1 MIILPYLL
9 YFRLNEVSVFNVA
22 AIEAKRVNWREY
34 QILCTTAAKKYP
46 FEVILWYPK
55 FDVIQENKYLHYIES
70 FFYHLVPAL
79 VIDLILRILKKRP
92 L

>member
-1 MIILPYLL
+1 M

-22 AIEAKRVNWREY
+22 VIEAKQVSWREY
-34 QILCTTAAKKYP
+34 QTLCTAAAKKYP
-46 FEVILWYPK
+46 FEVILWYPT
-55 FDVIQENKYLHYIES
+55 FNMIQENKYLHYIES

-79 VIDLILRILKKRP
+79 VIDLILRIFKKRP